1 MATILGIDFGA
12 STTCV
17 SVFRDGKPVVVP
29 VPGGSPVVP
38 SYVHLRE
45 DGKILIGD
53 GAKAE
58 CIADPYST
66 IWAAKRLIGL
76 PFNDN
81 NVQASLEK
89 LPYLIEAGPCG
100 EIIIRARDKKVTPE
114 WIASV
119 ILRFVVN
126 NASRFLG
133 ESVNQAVITVPGSF
147 GPEQREALK
156 KAAEKVGVSVVRL
169 LNEPTSAA
177 LAWGFHKNADQ
188 TIAVFDL
195 GGGTLDISILAI
207 GRGKYHLLASAGDPW
222 LGGEDFDNL
231 IVECVAQDFRKKH
244 GFNIFSDKIALQRL
258 KTAAEN
264 AKIELSTAVSSRI
277 HLPEILPDLSRVA
290 DVDYTLTRE
299 DFERLVAPLAARTI
313 ELFRETLDAAKLSPE
328 LLDNVILVGGSTK
341 MPYIRRLV
349 AQYIGRQPDCSINP
363 DQAVAMGAAIVAA
376 SVAGEQV
383 ELRPPVSTR
392 TEEEYLSGDI
402 DLHAMYDEVLRG
414 GAQPAAEPDAYR
426 GWGSGAAAGILN
438 PTTSPDKTMP
448 PSGVSLL
455 GTPVTLG
462 GTAAVAPAPFASLP
476 QLKVDVHSL
485 TISQDDFNRMIVAAG
500 ENGATKSPWVTG
512 AFALS
517 PERGEGVK
525 LQVFQPGP
533 AGPVLAGEFI
543 IQSARV
549 APGSPPHLIVSFNVN
564 KAAPFALKAPTGR

>member
-1 MATILGIDFGA
+1 MGSILGIDFGT

-45 DGKILIGD
+45 DGRLLIGD

-66 IWAAKRLIGL
+66 IWAAKRLLGR
-76 PFNDN
+76 PFNDD

-89 LPYLIEAGPCG
+89 LPYIVESGARG
-100 EIIIRARDKKVTPE
+100 EILIRARDKKVTPE

-119 ILRFVVN
+119 ILRFVAN
-126 NASRFLG
+126 NAARFVG
-133 ESVNQAVITVPGSF
+133 ETVNQAVITVPGSF

-156 KAAEKVGVSVVRL
+156 KAAEKVGIQVVRL

-188 TIAVFDL
+188 KVAVFDL
-195 GGGTLDISILAI
+195 GGGTLDISVLDISE
-207 GRGKYHLLASAGDPW
+207 GKYQLLASSGDPW

-231 IVECVAQDFRKKH
+231 IVECVAQDFRKKY

-264 AKIELSTAVSSRI
+264 AKIELSTAASSRI

-299 DFERLVAPLAARTI
+299 VFEDLVAPLAARTI
-313 ELFRETLDAAKLSPE
+313 DLFRETLDAAKLSPE

-341 MPYIRRLV
+341 MPYIRHLV

-363 DQAVAMGAAIVAA
+363 DQAVAMGAAILAA
-376 SVAGEQV
+376 GLSGEKI
-383 ELRPPVSTR
+383 ELHPPASTR
-392 TEEEYLSGDI
+392 TEDEYLSGNMDM
-402 DLHAMYDEVLRG
+402 HAMYDEVLR
-414 GAQPAAEPDAYR
+414 QKQEDPAVSKPASAAD
-426 GWGSGAAAGILN
+426 GWGA
-438 PTTSPDKTMP
+438 PTPSPGTTAP
-448 PSGVSLL
+448 PL
-455 GTPVTLG
+455 GGPVVLG
-462 GTAAVAPAPFASLP
+462 GTAAVAPAPIPFASLP
-476 QLKVDVHSL
+476 QLMLNVHSL
-485 TISQDDFNRMIVAAG
+485 AITQDDFNRMLAASN
-500 ENGATKSPWVTG
+500 ENGAAKSPWVNG

-517 PERGEGVK
+517 PERGEGLK
-525 LQVFQPGP
+525 LQVYQQGP
-533 AGPVLAGEFI
+533 TGPVLAGEFVV
-543 IQSARV
+543 QSARV
-549 APGSPPHLIVSFNVN
+549 APNAPPHLVVSFNVN
-564 KAAPFALKAPTGR
+564 KSTPFSLKTPTAGNGS